1 MKLFGHLGRAHTP
14 DIDALSALVDGALD
28 APQTAALEAHIVGC
42 ERCAAELEGLR
53 RVKTMLAA
61 LPQVEPARSFR
72 VRPADVGATDPRTM
86 PAGGL
91 IRAMPALAA
100 AAAVVFVGVLATDF
114 STRDA
119 DSERQASSG
128 PAAESARAL
137 EMDSTMQ
144 SFGDDDSAAGAAP
157 NTFPFASEITRTA
170 AAEAPDVADAD
181 ASPSDGAAGAIESGD
196 EATGGGVEAD
206 GPEGDGP
213 AGEDAAAAPPVEM
226 EQVQAANARSADD
239 DDDSRNAYLI
249 AEIAAGA
256 VAVAAA
262 AAFIINRRS
271 EGTS

>member
-1 MKLFGHLGRAHTP
+1 MKLFGLLGRAHTP

-28 APQTAALEAHIVGC
+28 AAQTAALEAHIVGC
-42 ERCAAELEGLR
+42 ERCAAELDGLR

-72 VRPADVGATDPRTM
+72 VRLADVEA
-86 PAGGL
+86 PAQGPAPARGL

-119 DSERQASSG
+119 DSARQASSG

-137 EMDSTMQ
+137 DMDSTMQ

-196 EATGGGVEAD
+196 GATGGGVEPDTPDRDDA
-206 GPEGDGP
+206 
-213 AGEDAAAAPPVEM
+213 AGEAAAPPMEM